1 MAYTFYVYN
10 ICIYTH
16 YYIYYE
22 YIYIYICLVNEG
34 YHIIQQAQLGA
45 PHPIKPHY
53 FDSTPSNGNTTK
65 YDYVD
70 PINPIVVF
78 VSIVL

>member
-1 MAYTFYVYN
+1 MPTLMPRSPQVMFSMADKGLWLIHSMY
-10 ICIYTH
+10 IC
-16 YYIYYE
+16 
-22 YIYIYICLVNEG
+22 ICLVNEG

-53 FDSTPSNGNTTK
+53 FDSTPSNGNTIK

-70 PINPIVVF
+70 PINPIVFF
-78 VSIVL
+78 V